1 MRENVE
7 RDKVYAQTKSVYD
20 NLVLDYVKYR
30 TDSLNADI
38 DKQRYENDIN
48 SFPAGFSNKE
58 LQDELEKRLADT
70 CEKYNNLYA
79 LTKSTIEDYNTYKSA
94 KSIKC
99 ISGVVSHKSTSTVFY
114 YAVSVILAL
123 MLGVV
128 LSVLLMYLIKK
139 DTDDE

>member
-1 MRENVE
+1 MSVYSAKNEQHLRDENNRSEDENSESPQVRENVA

-70 CEKYNNLYA
+70 CEKYNN
-79 LTKSTIEDYNTYKSA
+79 
-94 KSIKC
+94 
-99 ISGVVSHKSTSTVFY
+99 
-114 YAVSVILAL
+114 
-123 MLGVV
+123 
-128 LSVLLMYLIKK
+128 
-139 DTDDE
+139 